1 MDAIAEAV
9 EQVRGRITSACQRS
23 GRRASEVTLIAVT
36 KGFGPEAVRAA
47 VAAGIADIGE
57 NRVQEASAKKMALE
71 GLTGVTWHMIG
82 HLQTNKVKAALQT
95 FAIIHSVDSLHL
107 AQAISDR
114 APVEVPVFIEVN
126 IANEPSKSGVALV
139 DLRRLHEQVTPLPN
153 LLLHGLMT
161 IAPLGLPDEELR
173 PLFRRLRTEAESLGL
188 SQLSMGMSDDFE
200 VAIEEGAT
208 HVRVGRA
215 IFGERS
221 L

>member
-126 IANEPSKSGVALV
+126 IANEPSKSGVALD